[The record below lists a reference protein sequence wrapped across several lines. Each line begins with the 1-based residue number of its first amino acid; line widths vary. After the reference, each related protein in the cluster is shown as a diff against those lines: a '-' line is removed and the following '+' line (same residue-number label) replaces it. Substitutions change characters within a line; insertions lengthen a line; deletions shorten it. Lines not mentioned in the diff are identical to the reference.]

1 MLEHL
6 KFLLS
11 GQYVRSYIYDIKN
24 AKDGVKWCFARC
36 INLVISDP
44 MPGLKQP
51 LRVRVG
57 EGERTFRDISSEI
70 LLNFPTGWYLKQCL
84 VMQ

>member
-1 MLEHL
+1 M
-6 KFLLS
+6 
-11 GQYVRSYIYDIKN
+11 KN

-44 MPGLKQP
+44 MPGLKHP

-57 EGERTFRDISSEI
+57 QGE
-70 LLNFPTGWYLKQCL
+70 PTEYVLENVLEFSNRVVSKA
-84 VMQ
+84 V